1 MAIFHALTVIFNF
14 ICSCPDNLCK
24 IYLNC
29 IRSRFPPHLNQIRMF
44 EKLIDS
50 FEKLCLQII
59 IEILLVPVTIFK
71 LFQQPSRC
79 YDFSVHAMEKDETE
93 RFQDYLSPIKLS
105 VYTSVM
111 ISVLLMDYGGEQNFI
126 SKIKGLSMVEK
137 ALFIF
142 LMNNFTAV
150 LFSVILLVYKR
161 EKVNS
166 VTFRTLL
173 FSFIYTTVY
182 TSTPFFLLILSAMFL
197 GQTIDVQS
205 YLTHLEK
212 IETYTPRDYAFFIV
226 FLLFLILGMI
236 GLFKLL
242 KALHYILKENFR
254 YHPYV
259 VWIFTLLF
267 FFFQLFYARGFV

>member
-1 MAIFHALTVIFNF
+1 
-14 ICSCPDNLCK
+14 
-24 IYLNC
+24 
-29 IRSRFPPHLNQIRMF
+29 MF

-71 LFQQPSRC
+71 LFQDPKRC
-79 YDFSVHAMEKDETE
+79 YDLSVHEMEKEETN
-93 RFQDYLSPIKLS
+93 RFHDYLSPIKLS
-105 VYTSVM
+105 VYTSV
-111 ISVLLMDYGGEQNFI
+111 IVSVLLMDYSGEQSFI

-150 LFSVILLVYKR
+150 IFSILLLGYKK
-161 EKVNS
+161 EKVNTI
-166 VTFRTLL
+166 TFRTLL

-182 TSTPFFLLILSAMFL
+182 TSTPFFILILSAMFL
-197 GQTIDVQS
+197 GQTVNVQS
-205 YLTHLEK
+205 YLDHIDKLTASGD
-212 IETYTPRDYAFFIV
+212 YSVRDYIFFIIFIV
-226 FLLFLILGMI
+226 FMILGVI
-236 GLFKLL
+236 GLIKLF

-259 VWIFTLLF
+259 VWFFTLLF
-267 FFFQLFYARGFV
+267 FIIQVYYARGFI

>member
-1 MAIFHALTVIFNF
+1 
-14 ICSCPDNLCK
+14 
-24 IYLNC
+24 
-29 IRSRFPPHLNQIRMF
+29 MF

-173 FSFIYTTVY
+173 FS
-182 TSTPFFLLILSAMFL
+182 
-197 GQTIDVQS
+197 
-205 YLTHLEK
+205 
-212 IETYTPRDYAFFIV
+212 
-226 FLLFLILGMI
+226 
-236 GLFKLL
+236 
-242 KALHYILKENFR
+242 
-254 YHPYV
+254 
-259 VWIFTLLF
+259 
-267 FFFQLFYARGFV
+267 